1 MQVSCLKHK
10 PNMVADAQ
18 GDTPDVVGRISLFFS
33 LSAFVFECK
42 TRKSLLRLP
51 PWARTFF
58 LSFLGFE
65 DPT

>member
-1 MQVSCLKHK
+1 
-10 PNMVADAQ
+10 MVADAQ